1 MTDPSLL
8 AGRYRLLE
16 RRDRAGTSWRSRD
29 ELLRRDV
36 TISEV
41 PLPPPGPSRDR
52 LLDQIR
58 AAAGLRHPGVTALHD
73 VISGPDRLWLIME
86 SVEGR
91 SLLQSVRADGPLP
104 AERAAEI
111 GLRVLDALAAAR
123 ELGVHLAAAPDS
135 VLLAPDGR
143 VVLTGVA
150 ALGSA
155 DELRDLGAT
164 LFTAVEG
171 RAPHTGSRPAP
182 LTADGAPLAEPG
194 SGSTASGPLAPLVE
208 ELLAAGPGHR
218 PDATSVRLTLERVAP
233 RPAHGGHG
241 DPGVRSGPRRTPV
254 LAAAAA
260 ALAVLLLGA
269 AYWFWPRAT
278 ESTAGSTAGSTPVAL
293 PTAFARTPDPCA
305 LISTKQADDLALDTT
320 PTKKGKECEWKTN
333 DSGQPPNLRYTL
345 WISAFGFTSDE
356 AARRNYARFLKET
369 RERTRTDVGAPLTH
383 VKPVEALAGIGSEAY
398 RNEVTNQL
406 TYNSSV
412 GFRAANLVII
422 VQYQRGV
429 PEDANGTTGEG
440 ALKTTRWILERLSR
454 ES

>member
-8 AGRYRLLE
+8 AGRYRMLE

-41 PLPPPGPSRDR
+41 PLPPPGPARDR

-91 SLLQSVRADGPLP
+91 SLLQHVRADGPLP

-135 VLLAPDGR
+135 VLLAPGGR

-150 ALGSA
+150 ALGST
-155 DELRDLGAT
+155 DELRDLGST

-171 RAPHTGSRPAP
+171 RAPHTGPRPAP
-182 LTADGAPLAEPG
+182 LMAGGTPLAEPG
-194 SGSTASGPLAPLVE
+194 SGPTASGPLAPLVE

-218 PDATSVRLTLERVAP
+218 PDATSVRLTLERFLP
-233 RPAHGGHG
+233 RPTHSGHGGE
-241 DPGVRSGPRRTPV
+241 PGAGGGPRRTSLLAV
-254 LAAAAA
+254 AAAV
-260 ALAVLLLGA
+260 LAVLLLGA
-269 AYWFWPRAT
+269 AYWFWPRPT
-278 ESTAGSTAGSTPVAL
+278 ESATKSTPVAL
-293 PTAFARTPDPCA
+293 PTAFARTPDPCS
-305 LISTKQADDLALDTT
+305 LISAKQADDLALDTT
-320 PTKKGKECEWKTN
+320 PTKTNKECKWVTN
-333 DSGQPPNLRYTL
+333 DSDQPPNLRYTL

-369 RERTRTDVGAPLTH
+369 RERTRTDVGAALTH
-383 VKPVEALAGIGSEAY
+383 VRPVEALAGIGSEAY
-398 RNEVTNQL
+398 RNEVTNGL
-406 TYNSSV
+406 THSSSV

-429 PEDANGTTGEG
+429 PEDPDGTTGEG

>member
-8 AGRYRLLE
+8 AGRYRMLE

-41 PLPPPGPSRDR
+41 PLPPPGPARDR

-91 SLLQSVRADGPLP
+91 SLLQHVRADGPLP

-150 ALGSA
+150 ALGST
-155 DELRDLGAT
+155 DELRDLGST

-171 RAPHTGSRPAP
+171 RAPHTGPRPAP
-182 LTADGAPLAEPG
+182 LMVGGTPLAEPG
-194 SGSTASGPLAPLVE
+194 SGPAASGPLAPLVE
-208 ELLAAGPGHR
+208 ELLTAGPGHR
-218 PDATSVRLTLERVAP
+218 PDATSVRLTLERFLP
-233 RPAHGGHG
+233 RPTHSGHGGE
-241 DPGVRSGPRRTPV
+241 PGAGGGPRRTSL
-254 LAAAAA
+254 LAVAVAV
-260 ALAVLLLGA
+260 AVLLLGA
-269 AYWFWPRAT
+269 AYWFWPRPT
-278 ESTAGSTAGSTPVAL
+278 ESTTESTPVAL
-293 PTAFARTPDPCA
+293 PTAFARTPDPCS

-320 PTKKGKECEWKTN
+320 PTKDGKECKWVTN
-333 DSGQPPNLRYTL
+333 DSGQPPNLKYTL

-356 AARRNYARFLKET
+356 AARRNYARFLKKT
-369 RERTRTDVGAPLTH
+369 RERTRTDVGAALTH

-398 RNEVTNQL
+398 RNEVTNGL
-406 TYNSSV
+406 TRSSSV

-429 PEDANGTTGEG
+429 PEDPNGTTGEG

>member
-8 AGRYRLLE
+8 AGRYRMLE

-91 SLLQSVRADGPLP
+91 SLLQYVRADGPLP
-104 AERAAEI
+104 AERAAAI
-111 GLRVLDALAAAR
+111 GLRILDALAAAR

-150 ALGSA
+150 ALGST
-155 DELRDLGAT
+155 DELRDLGST

-171 RAPHTGSRPAP
+171 RAPHTGPRPAP
-182 LTADGAPLAEPG
+182 LMAGDTPLAEPVG
-194 SGSTASGPLAPLVE
+194 GSTASGPLAPLVE

-218 PDATSVRLTLERVAP
+218 PDATSVRLTLERLVP

-241 DPGVRSGPRRTPV
+241 EPGVGGGPRRAPL

-260 ALAVLLLGA
+260 ALAVLLLGT
-269 AYWFWPRAT
+269 AYWFWPRPT
-278 ESTAGSTAGSTPVAL
+278 ESTTGATPVAL

-305 LISTKQADDLALDTT
+305 LISAKQADDLALDTT
-320 PTKKGKECEWKTN
+320 PTKKNKECKWVTN
-333 DSGQPPNLRYTL
+333 DSDQPQNLRYTL

-356 AARRNYARFLKET
+356 AARRNYARFLRET
-369 RERTRTDVGAPLTH
+369 RERTRTDVGATLTH
-383 VKPVEALAGIGSEAY
+383 VRPVEALAGIGSEAY
-398 RNEVTNQL
+398 RDEVTNGL
-406 TYNSSV
+406 THSSSV

-440 ALKTTRWILERLSR
+440 ALKTARWILERLSR